1 LQHLQ
6 TRTADYFSNVI
17 GTWAR
22 WMTFMATGREA
33 GLEYYR
39 GLAFPSRY
47 ARRFVVSWLDDRF
60 RRLSGSDDAL
70 KPDSGRLSFSNR
82 LFTGPIRRLQSG
94 LAKLLPIAAPGRSM
108 ASMFCTLSSTSEVSE
123 C

>member
-17 GTWAR
+17 GTWAK

-70 KPDSGRLSFSNR
+70 KPIPAVSAFLTASLRALSAACKAALPSCFPLLHR
-82 LFTGPIRRLQSG
+82 AGPWR
-94 LAKLLPIAAPGRSM
+94 
-108 ASMFCTLSSTSEVSE
+108 
-123 C
+123 

>member
-33 GLEYYR
+33 GLETTE
-39 GLAFPSRY
+39 ASR
-47 ARRFVVSWLDDRF
+47 SHHDMP
-60 RRLSGSDDAL
+60 DA
-70 KPDSGRLSFSNR
+70 
-82 LFTGPIRRLQSG
+82 
-94 LAKLLPIAAPGRSM
+94 
-108 ASMFCTLSSTSEVSE
+108 SS
-123 C
+123 